1 MKNAINYYYNLNPNE
16 IHQINKIY
24 KFHISNKKYILYP
37 YQRKPEELNQIYE
50 LYMYIKSLGIYCH
63 DIILNKDN
71 KIITEIN
78 TIQYILLCAYINNR
92 IINVNDIILMANI
105 PITKSNFDKIKRI
118 KWNLLWEN
126 KIDYLEYQISQF
138 GKKYEIVRESSDYY
152 IGIVENCISLLS
164 NQKNSKTIPTISHNR
179 IDTTTTT
186 EEFYNPLSF
195 IIDNRIRDISEYI
208 KSKFNNTNEIIKI
221 IHEYVYRC
229 RLNVDE
235 IRLLFIRILYPS
247 KYLDMCELILDN
259 KIKEK
264 ELLKLINNSSE
275 FEHTIKSIYDY
286 IKNYGSLPEIEWLT
300 NKN

>member
-16 IHQINKIY
+16 IHQINKTY

-78 TIQYILLCAYINNR
+78 TIPYILLCIYINNR
-92 IINVNDIILMANI
+92 IINVNDIISMANI
-105 PITKSNFDKIKRI
+105 PITKSNFDRIKRI
-118 KWNLLWEN
+118 KWNLLWAN

-152 IGIVENCISLLS
+152 IGIVENCISLVS

-179 IDTTTTT
+179 IEIITTT
-186 EEFYNPLSF
+186 EEFYNPLNF

-208 KSKFNNTNEIIKI
+208 KSQFNNTNEILKT

-264 ELLKLINNSSE
+264 ELLKLINNSRE

-286 IKNYGSLPEIEWLT
+286 IKKYVSLPEIEWLI